1 MDKVVV
7 VGGSGFMGS
16 YVADE
21 LTRRRFKVVNF
32 DNTPSLWRQSG
43 QDEIVGDIR
52 DEEQLLRAFDGA
64 RYVYHFA
71 GIADISAA
79 REDPRKAI
87 ESNVMGAVNAVEACI
102 ESGVERFLYASTMYV
117 YSDRGS
123 FYRATKQA
131 AETLIESYYEHS
143 GIKYTFLR
151 YGSLYGPRSQEWNGM
166 RMYIKQVVEQGRVSY
181 SGSGREKRE
190 YIHVRDAARLSVDVL
205 ERREESHAVIITG
218 SQALYSEELLKMIFE
233 IAGVKEDVAFSS
245 SDKQD
250 FHYGLTPYRYTPKV
264 ASKLTPAEFVD
275 IGQGILELV
284 EEAFREKTC
293 PDAK

>member
-143 GIKYTFLR
+143 GIKHTFLR

-264 ASKLTPAEFVD
+264 AAKLTPAEFVD

-284 EEAFREKTC
+284 EEAFREKTGQ
-293 PDAK
+293 DAK